1 MVTEDC
7 AKAVPET
14 AANVARAVRLIKLFA
29 NKELALN
36 LSIYTSLAMT
46 VRPLLASLCASLDD
60 FLAKPLDIVDLSGAS
75 AVAIL
80 DANQP
85 VFYVVSPDFWKLMVK
100 RESKKHRNGTSQPA
114 DDADETEL
122 EEEPLFAPRA
132 SRTPVQRADVA
143 ESVLTRGAMRM
154 NRFEALAE
162 QLIEQENQRVKRGE
176 LSAASV
182 GILKNRLNA
191 HVLPHFKYIPP
202 SQVTPLMM
210 DTFVKRLTDCHL
222 SSTTVSQYL
231 VVVRKLLKLA
241 IRHGFLRE
249 VPELPTIKVA
259 NRPRSML
266 SLQEY
271 AAVVRTAHR
280 LVKKGD
286 KAPEIKAS
294 TGYRERF
301 WVQPR
306 HLSLPPDMAWA
317 IRFMV
322 NSFVRPGDL
331 RQLKHKHVQVV
342 RGSSVYLRMTLPQTK
357 RHDAPMVTL
366 RPAVQVYE
374 AALAQALRDGH
385 GGPDDYV
392 FLPAE
397 TDRNY
402 ALAVLGF
409 WFKWVMREA
418 GVAPEDAMGRLRTL
432 YCLRHTAIMFRLLY
446 GQGIDM
452 LTLARNARTSVQ
464 MIERFYASALDG
476 EMNVAML
483 QSRRT
488 PKSNAKS

>member
-1 MVTEDC
+1 
-7 AKAVPET
+7 
-14 AANVARAVRLIKLFA
+14 
-29 NKELALN
+29 
-36 LSIYTSLAMT
+36 MT
-46 VRPLLASLCASLDD
+46 VRPLFNFLCASLDD
-60 FLAKPLDIVDLSGAS
+60 FLVKPLNIVGESGAS

-85 VFYVVSPDFWKLMVK
+85 VFYVVSPEAW
-100 RESKKHRNGTSQPA
+100 REMAKGGRLDEPKAQSNNDHNSERS
-114 DDADETEL
+114 DAPDE
-122 EEEPLFAPRA
+122 PSMMARRA
-132 SRTPVQRADVA
+132 KGRSRQRSDMSD
-143 ESVLTRGAMRM
+143 SVLVQGHMRA
-154 NRFEALAE
+154 NNFDVLAD
-162 QLIEQENQRVKRGE
+162 QLIEQESQRVQRGE

-182 GILKNRLNA
+182 GILKNRLDA
-191 HVLPHFKYIPP
+191 HVLPFFKYIPP
-202 SQVTPLMM
+202 SQVTPVMM
-210 DTFVKRLTDCHL
+210 DAFVKRLTDAHL

-241 IRHGFLRE
+241 IRQGFLRE

-280 LVKKGD
+280 LVRTGD

-294 TGYRERF
+294 TGHRERF

-306 HLSLPPDMAWA
+306 NLSLPPDMAWA

-374 AALAQALRDGH
+374 AALAKARSEGH
-385 GGPDDYV
+385 GAPEDYV

-418 GVAPEDAMGRLRTL
+418 GVATEDAMGRMRTL
-432 YCLRHTAIMFRLLY
+432 YCLRHTSIMFRLLY

-488 PKSNAKS
+488 TKQ

>member
-1 MVTEDC
+1 
-7 AKAVPET
+7 
-14 AANVARAVRLIKLFA
+14 
-29 NKELALN
+29 
-36 LSIYTSLAMT
+36 MT
-46 VRPLLASLCASLDD
+46 VRPLFGSLCASLED
-60 FLAKPLDIVDLSGAS
+60 FLTKPMSIVGASGSS

-85 VFYVVSPDFWKLMVK
+85 VFYVVSPDAWSKLSNVAGA
-100 RESKKHRNGTSQPA
+100 ESHNVISIKSNKNKNQDTAWDVQSLKAEHF
-114 DDADETEL
+114 
-122 EEEPLFAPRA
+122 EPLGSDRRKG
-132 SRTPVQRADVA
+132 SVMT
-143 ESVLTRGAMRM
+143 ESVLTQGAMRH
-154 NRFEALAE
+154 NSFDRLAE
-162 QLIEQENQRVKRGE
+162 ELLTKENERVQRGE

-182 GILKNRLNA
+182 GILKNRLDA

-202 SQVTPLMM
+202 SQVTPMMM
-210 DTFVKRLTDCHL
+210 DAFVKRLTDSRL

-249 VPELPTIKVA
+249 IPELPSIKVA
-259 NRPRSML
+259 SQPRSML
-266 SLQEY
+266 SLKEY
-271 AAVVRTAHR
+271 AAVVRTANR
-280 LVKKGD
+280 LSRRGG
-286 KAPEIKAS
+286 KAPEVKAS
-294 TGYRERF
+294 TLQRDRF

-342 RGSSVYLRMTLPQTK
+342 RGSSVYLRMTLPETK

-374 AALAQALRDGH
+374 SALAKAKQDGF
-385 GGPDDYV
+385 GGPDDYL

-397 TDRNY
+397 KDRNY

-418 GVAPEDAMGRLRTL
+418 GVASEDTSGRLRTL
-432 YCLRHTAIMFRLLY
+432 YCLRHTSIMFRLLY

-464 MIERFYASALDG
+464 MIERFYASSLDG

-488 PKSNAKS
+488 SKKKV

>member
-1 MVTEDC
+1 M
-7 AKAVPET
+7 AVSP
-14 AANVARAVRLIKLFA
+14 LFGF
-29 NKELALN
+29 
-36 LSIYTSLAMT
+36 
-46 VRPLLASLCASLDD
+46 LCASLDD
-60 FLAKPLDIVDLSGAS
+60 FLAKPLDVVRDSGAT

-85 VFYVVSPDFWKLMVK
+85 LFYVISPNAW
-100 RESKKHRNGTSQPA
+100 REMSACSGSAWASTKSTNEKNDEQLEVFDASQGPLLAAQKPKVRQGQRTDAA
-114 DDADETEL
+114 D
-122 EEEPLFAPRA
+122 
-132 SRTPVQRADVA
+132 
-143 ESVLTRGAMRM
+143 SVLTRGALRA
-154 NRFEALAE
+154 NNFDVLAE
-162 QLIEQENQRVKRGE
+162 QLVAHENQRVQRAE

-182 GILKNRLNA
+182 GILKNRLDA
-191 HVLPHFKYIPP
+191 HVLPFFKYIPP
-202 SQVTPLMM
+202 SQVTPTMM
-210 DTFVKRLTDCHL
+210 DEFVKRLTDARL

-241 IRHGFLRE
+241 IRQGFLRE
-249 VPELPTIKVA
+249 MPELPSIKVA

-280 LVKKGD
+280 LARHGD
-286 KAPEIKAS
+286 KAPEVKAS
-294 TGYRERF
+294 SGHRERF

-306 HLSLPPDMAWA
+306 NLILLPDMAWV

-374 AALAQALRDGH
+374 AALAQARRKGR
-385 GGPDDYV
+385 GEPDDYV
-392 FLPAE
+392 FLPEE

-402 ALAVLGF
+402 ALAVMGF

-418 GVAPEDAMGRLRTL
+418 GVEPEDQMGRLRTL
-432 YCLRHTAIMFRLLY
+432 YCLRHTSIMFRLLY

-488 PKSNAKS
+488 SKS

>member
-1 MVTEDC
+1 
-7 AKAVPET
+7 
-14 AANVARAVRLIKLFA
+14 
-29 NKELALN
+29 
-36 LSIYTSLAMT
+36 MT

-60 FLAKPLDIVDLSGAS
+60 FLAKPLDIVEVSGAS

-85 VFYVVSPDFWKLMVK
+85 VFYVVSPDFWQQM
-100 RESKKHRNGTSQPA
+100 S
-114 DDADETEL
+114 EL
-122 EEEPLFAPRA
+122 EGQKTHGYTSSGSKTRKKQPVWQKVTEEEEDQGEDDSEEAPPPKAR
-132 SRTPVQRADVA
+132 SVRFKTADMA
-143 ESVLTRGAMRM
+143 DSVLTQGAMRF
-154 NRFEALAE
+154 NRFDALAQ
-162 QLIEQENQRVKRGE
+162 QLMEQENQRVKRGE

-182 GILKNRLNA
+182 GILKNRLDA
-191 HVLPHFKYIPP
+191 HVLPYFKYIPP
-202 SQVTPLMM
+202 SQVTPMMM
-210 DTFVKRLTDCHL
+210 DAFVQRLTDSHL

-249 VPELPTIKVA
+249 IPELPSIKVA

-266 SLQEY
+266 SLREY

-280 LVKKGD
+280 LSRKGD
-286 KAPEIKAS
+286 KAPEVKAS

-306 HLSLPPDMAWA
+306 HLTLPPDMAWA

-342 RGSSVYLRMTLPQTK
+342 RASSVYLRMTLPQTK
-357 RHDAPMVTL
+357 KHDAPMVTL

-374 AALAQALRDGH
+374 SALAQARLDGF
-385 GGPDDYV
+385 GQPDDYV

-397 TDRNY
+397 KDRNY

-418 GVAPEDAMGRLRTL
+418 GVPSEDVMGRLRTL
-432 YCLRHTAIMFRLLY
+432 YCLRHTSIMFRLLY

-488 PKSNAKS
+488 TKT

>member
-1 MVTEDC
+1 M
-7 AKAVPET
+7 
-14 AANVARAVRLIKLFA
+14 
-29 NKELALN
+29 
-36 LSIYTSLAMT
+36 SI
-46 VRPLLASLCASLDD
+46 RPLFGSLCASLDD
-60 FLAKPLDIVDLSGAS
+60 FLTQPLAIVADSGGA

-80 DANQP
+80 NANRP
-85 VFYVVSPDFWKLMVK
+85 VFYVVSPEAWANTSHL
-100 RESKKHRNGTSQPA
+100 RGEPARNGARTDGDSYPGSSGSNSSGSSHFSSASPQPVA
-114 DDADETEL
+114 PHAMTHN
-122 EEEPLFAPRA
+122 APRA
-132 SRTPVQRADVA
+132 RSPMT
-143 ESVLTRGAMRM
+143 ESVMTQGPMRA
-154 NRFEALAE
+154 NSFDVLAE
-162 QLIEQENQRVKRGE
+162 QLLAHEQQRVQRGE

-182 GILKNRLNA
+182 GILKNRLDA
-191 HVLPHFKYIPP
+191 HVLPHFKYTPP
-202 SQVTPLMM
+202 SQVNPMM
-210 DTFVKRLTDCHL
+210 MEAFVKRLTDSRL

-231 VVVRKLLKLA
+231 VVLRKLLKLA

-249 VPELPTIKVA
+249 VPELPSIKVA
-259 NRPRSML
+259 SQPRSML
-266 SLQEY
+266 SLHEY

-280 LVKKGD
+280 LQRLGG
-286 KAPEIKAS
+286 KAPEVKAS
-294 TGYRERF
+294 TLQRDRF

-342 RGSSVYLRMTLPQTK
+342 RNNSVYLRMTLPETK
-357 RHDAPMVTL
+357 RHDTPMVTL

-374 AALAQALRDGH
+374 AAWAQSRRDGF
-385 GGPDDYV
+385 GAPDDYV

-397 TDRNY
+397 KDRNY

-418 GVAPEDAMGRLRTL
+418 GVAPEDNSGRLRTL
-432 YCLRHTAIMFRLLY
+432 YCLRHTSIMFRLLY
-446 GQGIDM
+446 GEGIDM

-483 QSRRT
+483 QSRR
-488 PKSNAKS
+488 SSAKRR

>member
-1 MVTEDC
+1 
-7 AKAVPET
+7 
-14 AANVARAVRLIKLFA
+14 
-29 NKELALN
+29 
-36 LSIYTSLAMT
+36 MT

-60 FLAKPLDIVDLSGAS
+60 FLAKPLDIVEVSGAS

-85 VFYVVSPDFWKLMVK
+85 VFYVVSPDFWQRM
-100 RESKKHRNGTSQPA
+100 S
-114 DDADETEL
+114 EL
-122 EEEPLFAPRA
+122 EGQKTHGDTPSGSKTRKKQPVWQKVTEEEEDRGEDDSEEAPPPKAR
-132 SRTPVQRADVA
+132 SVRFKTADMA
-143 ESVLTRGAMRM
+143 DSVLTQGAMRF
-154 NRFEALAE
+154 NRFDALAQ
-162 QLIEQENQRVKRGE
+162 QLMEQENQRVKRGE

-182 GILKNRLNA
+182 GILKNRLDA
-191 HVLPHFKYIPP
+191 HVLPYFKYIPP
-202 SQVTPLMM
+202 SQVTPMMM
-210 DTFVKRLTDCHL
+210 DAFVQRLTDSHL

-249 VPELPTIKVA
+249 IPELPSIKVA

-266 SLQEY
+266 SLREY

-280 LVKKGD
+280 LSRKGD
-286 KAPEIKAS
+286 KAPEVKAS

-306 HLSLPPDMAWA
+306 HLTLPPDMAWA

-342 RGSSVYLRMTLPQTK
+342 RASSVYLRMTLPQTK
-357 RHDAPMVTL
+357 KHDAPMVTL

-374 AALAQALRDGH
+374 SALAQARLDGY
-385 GGPDDYV
+385 GQPDDYV

-397 TDRNY
+397 KDRNY

-418 GVAPEDAMGRLRTL
+418 GVPSEDVMGRLRTL
-432 YCLRHTAIMFRLLY
+432 YCLRHTSIMFRLLY

-488 PKSNAKS
+488 TKT

>member
-1 MVTEDC
+1 
-7 AKAVPET
+7 
-14 AANVARAVRLIKLFA
+14 
-29 NKELALN
+29 
-36 LSIYTSLAMT
+36 MT
-46 VRPLLASLCASLDD
+46 IRPLLASLCASLDD
-60 FLAKPLDIVDLSGAS
+60 FLAKPLDIVGVSGAS

-85 VFYVVSPDFWKLMVK
+85 VFYVVSPDFWKKIAHPERVNSAK
-100 RESKKHRNGTSQPA
+100 ATKSIEFDVDEEIEQAFSRRSAPPA
-114 DDADETEL
+114 KPARTEDAL
-122 EEEPLFAPRA
+122 AG
-132 SRTPVQRADVA
+132 
-143 ESVLTRGAMRM
+143 SVLTRGAMRF
-154 NRFEALAE
+154 NRFDALAD
-162 QLIEQENQRVKRGE
+162 QLLEQETQRVQRGE

-182 GILKNRLNA
+182 GILKNRLDA
-191 HVLPHFKYIPP
+191 HVLPYFKYIPP
-202 SQVTPLMM
+202 SQVTPMMM
-210 DTFVKRLTDCHL
+210 DAFVKRLTDSQL

-241 IRHGFLRE
+241 IRHGLLRE
-249 VPELPTIKVA
+249 VPELPSIKVA

-266 SLQEY
+266 SLKEY

-280 LVKKGD
+280 LTCKGSR
-286 KAPEIKAS
+286 APDVKAS
-294 TGYRERF
+294 TSHRERF

-306 HLSLPPDMAWA
+306 HLCLPSDMAWV

-331 RQLKHKHVQVV
+331 RQLQHKHVQVV
-342 RGSSVYLRMTLPQTK
+342 RGNSVYLRMNLPQTK

-374 AALAQALRDGH
+374 SALAHAKRAGYGQ
-385 GGPDDYV
+385 PDDYV

-397 TDRNY
+397 KDRNY

-432 YCLRHTAIMFRLLY
+432 YCLRHTSIMFRLLY

-488 PKSNAKS
+488 QK

>member
-1 MVTEDC
+1 
-7 AKAVPET
+7 
-14 AANVARAVRLIKLFA
+14 
-29 NKELALN
+29 
-36 LSIYTSLAMT
+36 MT

-60 FLAKPLDIVDLSGAS
+60 FLAKPLDTVAASGTS

-85 VFYVVSPDFWKLMVK
+85 VFYVVSPDFWQQMS
-100 RESKKHRNGTSQPA
+100 EAEKKEAHVPA
-114 DDADETEL
+114 R
-122 EEEPLFAPRA
+122 RA
-132 SRTPVQRADVA
+132 SPARKPPLMREDAPDEEGDEDLPPPRVRTSKFKSTDMAD
-143 ESVLTRGAMRM
+143 SVLTQGAMRF
-154 NRFEALAE
+154 NRFDALAQ
-162 QLIEQENQRVKRGE
+162 QLIDQENQRVKRGE

-182 GILKNRLNA
+182 GILKNRLDA
-191 HVLPHFKYIPP
+191 HVLPYFKYIPP
-202 SQVTPLMM
+202 SQVTPMMM
-210 DTFVKRLTDCHL
+210 DAFVQRLTDSQL

-249 VPELPTIKVA
+249 VPELPSIKVA
-259 NRPRSML
+259 SRPRSML
-266 SLQEY
+266 SLKEY
-271 AAVVRTAHR
+271 AAVVRMAHR
-280 LVKKGD
+280 LSRTGD
-286 KAPEIKAS
+286 KAPELKAS

-306 HLSLPPDMAWA
+306 HLTLPPDMAWA

-357 RHDAPMVTL
+357 KHDAPMVTL

-374 AALAQALRDGH
+374 AALAKARRDGY
-385 GGPDDYV
+385 GQPDDYV
-392 FLPAE
+392 FLPVE
-397 TDRNY
+397 KDRNY

-418 GVAPEDAMGRLRTL
+418 GVPPEDVMGRLRTL

-488 PKSNAKS
+488 AKT

>member
-1 MVTEDC
+1 
-7 AKAVPET
+7 
-14 AANVARAVRLIKLFA
+14 
-29 NKELALN
+29 
-36 LSIYTSLAMT
+36 
-46 VRPLLASLCASLDD
+46 
-60 FLAKPLDIVDLSGAS
+60 
-75 AVAIL
+75 
-80 DANQP
+80 
-85 VFYVVSPDFWKLMVK
+85 VFYVVSPDAWREMSK
-100 RESKKHRNGTSQPA
+100 RGRTTSQKVKNNKNENE
-114 DDADETEL
+114 ETL
-122 EEEPLFAPRA
+122 EESDNLEELGELDQEQGFPVPAPRPKL
-132 SRTPVQRADVA
+132 SPRQGSVMTD
-143 ESVLTRGAMRM
+143 SVLTQGAMRS
-154 NRFEALAE
+154 NNFDVLAD
-162 QLIEQENQRVKRGE
+162 QLIAQENQRVQRGE

-182 GILKNRLNA
+182 GILKNRLDA
-191 HVLPHFKYIPP
+191 HVLPYFKYIPP
-202 SQVTPLMM
+202 SQVTPMMM
-210 DTFVKRLTDCHL
+210 DAFVKRLTDAHL

-266 SLQEY
+266 SLKEY

-280 LVKKGD
+280 LARRGD
-286 KAPEIKAS
+286 KAPEVKAS
-294 TGYRERF
+294 TGHRERF

-306 HLSLPPDMAWA
+306 NLSLPPDMAWA

-374 AALAQALRDGH
+374 AALAQAQRDGR

-418 GVAPEDAMGRLRTL
+418 GVAPTDAMGRLRTL
-432 YCLRHTAIMFRLLY
+432 YCLRHTSIMFRLLY

-488 PKSNAKS
+488 SKN

>member
-1 MVTEDC
+1 M
-7 AKAVPET
+7 
-14 AANVARAVRLIKLFA
+14 
-29 NKELALN
+29 
-36 LSIYTSLAMT
+36 S
-46 VRPLLASLCASLDD
+46 VRPLFGSLCASLDD
-60 FLAKPLDIVDLSGAS
+60 FLSKPMTIVDASGAS

-85 VFYVVSPDFWKLMVK
+85 VFYVVSPDAWQKL
-100 RESKKHRNGTSQPA
+100 SKTTKSEFKTNGNSNYENKEEQ
-114 DDADETEL
+114 DDWD
-122 EEEPLFAPRA
+122 EEPAPR
-132 SRTPVQRADVA
+132 SRTRVA
-143 ESVLTRGAMRM
+143 SPKRVGMTDSVLTQGAMRA
-154 NRFEALAE
+154 NNFDVLAE
-162 QLIEQENQRVKRGE
+162 QLIEQENQRVQRGE

-191 HVLPHFKYIPP
+191 HVLPYFKYIPP
-202 SQVTPLMM
+202 SQVTPMMM
-210 DTFVKRLTDCHL
+210 DAFVKRLTDSQL

-249 VPELPTIKVA
+249 VPELPSIKVA

-266 SLQEY
+266 SLVEY

-280 LVKKGD
+280 LSRWGAT
-286 KAPEIKAS
+286 APEIKAS
-294 TGYRERF
+294 KGHRERF

-306 HLSLPPDMAWA
+306 HLHLPPDMAWA

-331 RQLKHKHVQVV
+331 RQIKHKHVQVI

-374 AALAQALRDGH
+374 AALAKARQEGF
-385 GGPDDYV
+385 GQPDDYV

-397 TDRNY
+397 SDRNY

-432 YCLRHTAIMFRLLY
+432 YCLRHTSIMFRLLY

-488 PKSNAKS
+488 PKSTPKTTKSL

>member
-1 MVTEDC
+1 M
-7 AKAVPET
+7 
-14 AANVARAVRLIKLFA
+14 
-29 NKELALN
+29 N
-36 LSIYTSLAMT
+36 LPLYTSLAMKI
-46 VRPLLASLCASLDD
+46 RPLLASVCASLDD
-60 FLAKPLDIVDLSGAS
+60 FLGQPMAIVEGSGAS

-85 VFYVVSPDFWKLMVK
+85 VFYVVSPEFWKK
-100 RESKKHRNGTSQPA
+100 ISQLDSPGRSLRRTVDVDDRDDTEDEAPEPA
-114 DDADETEL
+114 
-122 EEEPLFAPRA
+122 PAPRSPRVKTA
-132 SRTPVQRADVA
+132 RAQMA
-143 ESVLTRGAMRM
+143 ESVLTQGAMRF
-154 NRFEALAE
+154 NRFDVLAD
-162 QLIEQENQRVKRGE
+162 QLIEIENQRVKRGE

-182 GILKNRLNA
+182 GILKNRLDA
-191 HVLPHFKYIPP
+191 HVLPYFKYIPP

-210 DTFVKRLTDCHL
+210 DAFVRRLTDSQL

-249 VPELPTIKVA
+249 VPELPSIKVA

-266 SLQEY
+266 SLREY

-280 LVKKGD
+280 LARTGD

-301 WVQPR
+301 WVHPR

-374 AALAQALRDGH
+374 SALAKARRDGH
-385 GGPDDYV
+385 GEPDDYV

-397 TDRNY
+397 KDRTY

-418 GVAPEDAMGRLRTL
+418 GVAPADSLGRLRTL
-432 YCLRHTAIMFRLLY
+432 YCLRHTSIMFRLLY

-488 PKSNAKS
+488 SKS

>member
-1 MVTEDC
+1 M
-7 AKAVPET
+7 
-14 AANVARAVRLIKLFA
+14 LFA
-29 NKELALN
+29 IFRAIERSFFFQDN
-36 LSIYTSLAMT
+36 SMT
-46 VRPLLASLCASLDD
+46 VRPLFGFLCASLDD
-60 FLAKPLDIVDLSGAS
+60 FMVKPLNIVGESGAS

-85 VFYVVSPDFWKLMVK
+85 VFYVVSPDAWRAMSRGERAPTQNIKNVK
-100 RESKKHRNGTSQPA
+100 YERE
-114 DDADETEL
+114 DEGEDEPDGL
-122 EEEPLFAPRA
+122 EEAPLTPRRPK
-132 SRTPVQRADVA
+132 SPLRKRSDMTD
-143 ESVLTRGAMRM
+143 SVMTQGAMRS
-154 NRFEALAE
+154 NNFDVLAD
-162 QLIEQENQRVKRGE
+162 QLIAQESQRVQRGE

-182 GILKNRLNA
+182 GILKNRLDA
-191 HVLPHFKYIPP
+191 HVLPYFKYIPP
-202 SQVTPLMM
+202 SQVTPVMM
-210 DTFVKRLTDCHL
+210 DAFVKRLTDAHL

-249 VPELPTIKVA
+249 VPELPSIKVA

-266 SLQEY
+266 SLKEY

-280 LVKKGD
+280 LVRRGD
-286 KAPEIKAS
+286 KAPEVKAS
-294 TGYRERF
+294 TGHRERF

-306 HLSLPPDMAWA
+306 NLSLPPDMAWA

-374 AALAQALRDGH
+374 AALAQARRDGH
-385 GGPDDYV
+385 GEPDDYV

-432 YCLRHTAIMFRLLY
+432 YCLRHTSIMFRLLY

-488 PKSNAKS
+488 SKN